1 MEKYTVTKYLFR
13 MDDICPTMSNRRFAA
28 FEKLFKANDIRPLI
42 GIVPD
47 NRDSN
52 LDIDSANPNFWGDMR
67 SLVKDHGWSVSQH
80 GDTHVYETRDGGLLN
95 INANSEFS
103 GLPYEVQRAKLE
115 HGAAILKGQGLAT
128 DIFMAPSHS
137 YDHTTLKALVDTGFK
152 TVTDGYSFYP
162 YRKYGLNFV
171 PCQSGRPRE
180 FPFGVVTIAI
190 HANTTT
196 DDGLA
201 AYDTFITRQKHN
213 ILPSDAIRKMP
224 YGGRLQQL
232 AETANLKLRALANSS
247 KRPKAKA

>member
-1 MEKYTVTKYLFR
+1 
-13 MDDICPTMSNRRFAA
+13 MDDICPTMSNERFARFA
-28 FEKLFKANDIRPLI
+28 SLFKANDIRPLI

-47 NRDSN
+47 NRDAN
-52 LDIDSANPNFWGDMR
+52 LDIDSANPNFWSDMR

-95 INANSEFS
+95 INANSEFA
-103 GLPYEVQRAKLE
+103 GLPYDVQRGKLQ
-115 HGAAILKGQGLAT
+115 HGAAILKDQRLAT

-137 YDHTTLKALVDTGFK
+137 YDRVTLKALVDTGFK

-162 YRKYGLNFV
+162 YCKNGLNFV

-201 AYDTFITRQKHN
+201 AYEAFIKRQKGN
-213 ILPSDAIRKMP
+213 ILPYDAVRKLSFR
-224 YGGRLQQL
+224 GRLQHL
-232 AETANLKLRALANSS
+232 AEAANLKLRALANSS
-247 KRPKAKA
+247 KRPKTEA